1 MISPDHAAFPVR
13 HDLTIPTHPELI
25 GALGRL
31 AMAYIH
37 LDIVLKYTFKTLSG
51 MSVKDALDQMHQRL
65 QMIPDD
71 SLECSGTRPL
81 CPGIAAEEV
90 ESRPGRSLAWL
101 PSRLLQDR
109 RCDG

>member
-65 QMIPDD
+65 HGFIQRVASKPLPARVKDD
-71 SLECSGTRPL
+71 VS
-81 CPGIAAEEV
+81 I
-90 ESRPGRSLAWL
+90 
-101 PSRLLQDR
+101 
-109 RCDG
+109 

>member
-51 MSVKDALDQMHQRL
+51 MSVKDALDQMQKNRTSFVRKRIRRL
-65 QMIPDD
+65 FSDKQPDPED
-71 SLECSGTRPL
+71 LAQLE
-81 CPGIAAEEV
+81 A
-90 ESRPGRSLAWL
+90 
-101 PSRLLQDR
+101 LLD
-109 RCDG
+109 DAKTVSP